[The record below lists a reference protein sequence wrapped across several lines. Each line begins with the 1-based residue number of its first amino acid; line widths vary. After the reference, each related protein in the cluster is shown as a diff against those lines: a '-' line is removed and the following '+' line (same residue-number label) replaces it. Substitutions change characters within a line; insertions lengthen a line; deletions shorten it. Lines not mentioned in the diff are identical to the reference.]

1 MREQPIRRQTMQGY
15 SIRKALNFP
24 EHKITR
30 IISQTD
36 KEIHIQVAAYKR
48 KAFVCSGC
56 GNVHDGMARGITE
69 VIVEDRNLI
78 DRRVYL
84 HVLKRRRECP
94 EDGQIHVEA
103 IAWLKPRCRVTNR
116 FAREVYRLTAITTN
130 TEAGWYLRLDDERI
144 YRIDREALEELFQK
158 TLVPPPAAKNIS
170 VDEVAWLKRHRYLT
184 NVIDTDIKKVIWND
198 QGRKAEVLD
207 RYYKSIGLDNCT
219 KIESV
224 ALDGARTYISSTSEY
239 AKKALIVYDKFHVIQ
254 KLNMAVDTVRRM
266 ELRKA
271 RVAEQDDVVEM
282 MNCRQRFILLKNKAD
297 LTEKQAE
304 HLKRL
309 CEINEPIYKAM
320 LLKDSFQEVY
330 MQNNEETARVCLE
343 AWIQQALLSGLEIF
357 KAIAESFRDKK
368 QFILNWFKKK
378 VSSAISEGFNNKIK
392 RLKRMAYGYRDVEY
406 FLLKI
411 HQHCGLLNPRLL
423 H

>member
-1 MREQPIRRQTMQGY
+1 MQGY
-15 SIRKALNFP
+15 SIRRALNFP
-24 EHKITR
+24 EYKITQ
-30 IISQTD
+30 IINQTD
-36 KEIHIQVAAYKR
+36 REIHICVEPYKR
-48 KAFVCSGC
+48 KVFVCSGC
-56 GNVHDGMARGITE
+56 GDVHEGMARGTTE
-69 VIVEDRNLI
+69 VVVEDRSLI

-84 HVLKRRRECP
+84 HVTKRRRECP
-94 EDGQIHVEA
+94 KDGQIHVEA
-103 IAWLKPRCRVTNR
+103 IEWLKPHCRVTNR

-130 TEAGWYLRLDDERI
+130 TEAGWYLGLDDEKI

-158 TLVPPPAAKNIS
+158 KLVPPLAAKNIS

-207 RYYKSIGLDNCT
+207 RYYKGIGAENCA

-224 ALDGARTYISSTSEY
+224 ALDGARTYISSTSEH
-239 AKKALIVYDKFHVIQ
+239 ATKALIVYDKFHVIQ

-271 RVAEQDDVVEM
+271 RAAKRDDLVDM
-282 MNCRQRFILLKNKAD
+282 MNCNQRFILLKNRVN
-297 LTEKQAE
+297 LTEKQSE

-309 CEINEPIYKAM
+309 CEVNEPIFKAM
-320 LLKDSFQEVY
+320 LLKESFQEVY
-330 MQNNEETARVCLE
+330 TYNDEVKAKECLE
-343 AWIQQALLSGLEIF
+343 AWLQQALSSGIEAF
-357 KAIAESFRDKK
+357 IALGESFRDKM
-368 QFILNWFKKK
+368 QFILNWFRKK

-392 RLKRMAYGYRDVEY
+392 RLKRMAYGYRDVRY